1 MRQRV
6 GQTRLP
12 SMPSQTFLIEA
23 YAAAFDEAAGE
34 RLRDRCI
41 AASDGM
47 EFLGAVHVP
56 ADEMTLML
64 VTAPDE
70 ARLREMLAAAGVAF
84 DRIVPAEA
92 RHFERV
98 RPRI

>member
-1 MRQRV
+1 MAS
-6 GQTRLP
+6 T
-12 SMPSQTFLIEA
+12 TFLIEA
-23 YAAAFDEAAGE
+23 YAAAFDAEAEERLRHGCRAAGE
-34 RLRDRCI
+34 GVEI
-41 AASDGM
+41 
-47 EFLGAVHVP
+47 LGAVHVP

-70 ARLREMLAAAGVAF
+70 AGLRELLASASVAF

-92 RHFERV
+92 WHLERV